1 MSGDLEELYQT
12 IILDHNRRPQNFRA
26 MPAASAHAAG
36 VNPLCGDQLTVWL
49 KMDGDRVEDVS
60 FQGSGCAISKA
71 SASLMTQA
79 VKGKTRAEAETIFGS
94 FHGLVTGRGGGEE
107 LGSLKAFSGVSRF
120 PLRVKCATLAWHALR
135 SALDDVSKGA
145 AEPPGM
151 NPGQMS
157 SGEATRP

>member
-1 MSGDLEELYQT
+1 MSGDLEQLYQT

-36 VNPLCGDQLTVWL
+36 VNPMCGDQLTVWL
-49 KMDGDRVEDVS
+49 KMDGDLVEDVS

-79 VKGKTRAEAETIFGS
+79 VKGKTRAEAETIFDS
-94 FHGLVTGRGGGEE
+94 FHGLVTGHGGGEE

-135 SALDDVSKGA
+135 SALHDAGNGA
-145 AEPPGM
+145 PEPH
-151 NPGQMS
+151 
-157 SGEATRP
+157 A